1 MGSGECSGPFSTSC
15 FLSSGA
21 ELEHLR
27 SVMMQIKVSSPS
39 AGDRGE
45 ALWDPVRLWATI
57 KNRAMV
63 SGGPSS
69 PGNPGRCTGERDG
82 QRYDK
87 RTCHDKPAC
96 LEMGAGRNITRRVG
110 GTVFWRS
117 RHARPDSFCSVTFKK
132 SWKVLDKK
140 ERNG

>member
-1 MGSGECSGPFSTSC
+1 MGSVQDLSLHSS
-15 FLSSGA
+15 FLSSGG
-21 ELEHLR
+21 ELQRLR

-45 ALWDPVRLWATI
+45 ALWDSVHVWATI

-82 QRYDK
+82 QR
-87 RTCHDKPAC
+87 HDKG
-96 LEMGAGRNITRRVG
+96 LVTTSQLVWRWELAGKSPEGWVAPYSGDPGMPGQIV
-110 GTVFWRS
+110 
-117 RHARPDSFCSVTFKK
+117 SVP
-132 SWKVLDKK
+132 
-140 ERNG
+140 